1 MYHIWFYNDKL
12 LYSLD
17 QTEART
23 RSGVGWEDERRFKLS
38 TYGSSFQSRF
48 TMTEDVPSSTQY
60 LECPSLCKV
69 NFLTVCYKDLISCCQ
84 LQQKKRSSIRS
95 PSTPTMF
102 SVALLL
108 LLAAGSCESH

>member
-1 MYHIWFYNDKL
+1 MFP
-12 LYSLD
+12 
-17 QTEART
+17 
-23 RSGVGWEDERRFKLS
+23 S
-38 TYGSSFQSRF
+38 TG
-48 TMTEDVPSSTQY
+48 
-60 LECPSLCKV
+60 CPSLCKV

>member
-1 MYHIWFYNDKL
+1 MFP
-12 LYSLD
+12 S
-17 QTEART
+17 T
-23 RSGVGWEDERRFKLS
+23 GVKCEQLTQPAS
-38 TYGSSFQSRF
+38 PVS
-48 TMTEDVPSSTQY
+48 VP
-60 LECPSLCKV
+60 LCKV

>member
-1 MYHIWFYNDKL
+1 MLPSTDISPSTYV
-12 LYSLD
+12 
-17 QTEART
+17 TA
-23 RSGVGWEDERRFKLS
+23 ERR
-38 TYGSSFQSRF
+38 
-48 TMTEDVPSSTQY
+48 TEDRGHTQFNMMDY
-60 LECPSLCKV
+60 RTGLLLLTVCWAACQCPSLCKV